1 MSILFL
7 NSVLKITVWLSLFIQ
22 VITAF
27 VDVYVLG
34 INIPES
40 MKLIKQL
47 VIFELIVQIIEGIFY
62 IWLAYSL
69 LTVSNITPHRY
80 YDWFLTTPTML
91 ITLSLYLIYLKNK
104 EKRDKVEKGESEN
117 IKDEGVKHEG
127 IKDED
132 NYMSIIKKYK
142 NYLIPIIFLNA
153 IMLLCG
159 YLGEIHILKSNT
171 AVLLGFIPFM
181 IYFMIIYEKFARYS
195 ENGKKIFYYFFIVW
209 SLYGFAALM
218 PYHYKNISYNIL
230 DLFAKNFFGL
240 YLGFILLLK
249 KN

>member
-1 MSILFL
+1 MNILFL
-7 NSVLKITVWLSLFIQ
+7 NSVLKITVWLSLLIQ
-22 VITAF
+22 IITAF
-27 VDVYVLG
+27 VDIYVLG
-34 INIPES
+34 IYIPKS

-62 IWLAYSL
+62 IWLAFSL
-69 LTVSNITPHRY
+69 LTISNITPHRY
-80 YDWFLTTPTML
+80 YDWFFTTPTML
-91 ITLSLYLIYLKNK
+91 VTLSIYLIYLKNK
-104 EKRDKVEKGESEN
+104 EKEDKREIES
-117 IKDEGVKHEG
+117 IKDE
-127 IKDED
+127 DED

-153 IMLLCG
+153 LMLLCG
-159 YLGEIHILKSNT
+159 YLGEIHILKTNT
-171 AVLLGFIPFM
+171 AVLLGFIPFL
-181 IYFMIIYEKFARYS
+181 IFFMIIYEKFARYS

-240 YLGFILLLK
+240 YLAFIIILK
-249 KN
+249 NKV

>member
-1 MSILFL
+1 
-7 NSVLKITVWLSLFIQ
+7 
-22 VITAF
+22 
-27 VDVYVLG
+27 
-34 INIPES
+34 

-62 IWLAYSL
+62 VWLAYSL
-69 LTVSNITPHRY
+69 LTISNITPHRY
-80 YDWFLTTPTML
+80 YDWFFTTPTML
-91 ITLSLYLIYLKNK
+91 VTLSIYLIYLKNK
-104 EKRDKVEKGESEN
+104 EKEDKREIES
-117 IKDEGVKHEG
+117 IKDE
-127 IKDED
+127 DED

-153 IMLLCG
+153 LMLLCG
-159 YLGEIHILKSNT
+159 YLGEIHILKTNT
-171 AVLLGFIPFM
+171 AVLLGFIPFL
-181 IYFMIIYEKFARYS
+181 IFFMIIYEKFARYS

-240 YLGFILLLK
+240 YLAFIIILK
-249 KN
+249 K

>member
-7 NSVLKITVWLSLFIQ
+7 NSILKITVWLSLLIQ
-22 VITAF
+22 IITAF
-27 VDVYVLG
+27 VDIYVLR

-69 LTVSNITPHRY
+69 LSISNITPHRY
-80 YDWFLTTPTML
+80 YDWFFTTPTML
-91 ITLSLYLIYLKNK
+91 ITFSIYLIYLKNK
-104 EKRDKVEKGESEN
+104 ERKDLDEKKNHDEN
-117 IKDEGVKHEG
+117 KDHDEKKEN
-127 IKDED
+127 KDED
-132 NYMSIIKKYK
+132 SYMSIIKKYK

-171 AVLLGFIPFM
+171 AVLLGFIPFI

-195 ENGKKIFYYFFIVW
+195 ENGKKIFYYFFIIW

-240 YLGFILLLK
+240 YLAFILILK
-249 KN
+249 KS